1 MPKLDNKE
9 TGIENSHHLCIQT
22 SSSSISVCTGVTIII
37 FLAAVVTAPAITV
50 AGVPVTCLLIII
62 VVIIHLLNTNDGNS
76 FQQLQQRKQT
86 KLSLP
91 AQIHHLF

>member
-37 FLAAVVTAPAITV
+37 FLAAVVTV